1 MRLKTCLPLLGL
13 SLLALAAC
21 VRTRTQSFDETMQT
35 LDSAGV
41 TVFLLER
48 DLPASIE
55 RLGVV
60 RLTYP
65 SAYAG
70 LNKDVAVKRQLI
82 TACQRLGANGAYR
95 TNDGFYPP
103 YSVSYLVFRYQ
114 K

>member
-1 MRLKTCLPLLGL
+1 MKSLLTLLTL
-13 SLLALAAC
+13 SVLALAAC
-21 VRTRTQSFDETMQT
+21 VRTRTVPISESMQT

-48 DLPASIE
+48 DIPANFE

-65 SAYAG
+65 STYAG
-70 LNKDVAVKRQLI
+70 LNKDQFVKRQLVA
-82 TACQRLGANGAYR
+82 ACQRLGANGAYR

-103 YSVSYLVFRYQ
+103 YSLSYLVFRYR